1 MVFVVIPAIFHIL
14 GPLLQT
20 MACRR
25 IHVDGARVLGLTFK
39 ESVRNTRVVD
49 ILRECEACNV
59 RTGVHDLWIDAAEAQ
74 HEYGITP
81 AVRPQ
86 TGVYDAVIVTV
97 AQRNS
102 AQWERRHPC
111 WASLVSMCCM
121 TSNMCWQRI
130 RQTCGHEGVRDSRA
144 RSM

>member
-97 AQRNS
+97 AQRQFR
-102 AQWERRHPC
+102 AMGAA
-111 WASLVSMCCM
+111 ASVLGKPGQHVLYDLKYVLAAD
-121 TSNMCWQRI
+121 QA
-130 RQTCGHEGVRDSRA
+130 DL
-144 RSM
+144 RS